1 MSHCISLLFF
11 TLVFHLS
18 LASQTVLSPRIAS
31 YDIDVTLE
39 EVEKKL
45 FADQTIYWKNISENP
60 VSELQFHLYYNAFK
74 NSESTFYNGSGGI
87 SFANDANDCRWG
99 WTNVLSLVDENG
111 NELIE
116 RMEFI
121 QPDDDNNKDQTV
133 IRIPLEQAVEA
144 GATVNFKMKWE
155 AQIPNIAPRT
165 GYNKDYHFMVQW
177 FPKLGVY
184 EPKGMRYA
192 TEDQWNCHQY
202 HSSGEYY
209 ADFGNYNVK
218 INVPKNYELG
228 ASGVLIEKTEVDD
241 RNIWHFQANDVIDF
255 AWTASPQFVVLK
267 DKWRDVDLK
276 LYCYPDHAHF
286 AGRYFSTLK
295 NAFEYLDE
303 NVGTYPYPSLS
314 IVDPP
319 IHGLFTGG
327 MEYPMLISSLS
338 FCFFPSGIK
347 TPETLVVHEFVHQY
361 FMQMI
366 ASHEQEEPWMDEGIT
381 TYYEGR
387 ILDHFYGSYESTI
400 DVLGVKVGN
409 AEFNRAEF
417 LASENPKIADNTYKS
432 RDYIH
437 GGYGTIAYN
446 KTAMWLK
453 TLEGLVGLET
463 QDAIFKRYF
472 ERWKFKHPC
481 ASDFEDVVN
490 EVVLE
495 RHGTEFGENMTWFF
509 DQVLRGS
516 EACDYKL
523 AAIYNNTKDKPTG
536 FLENTEDCV
545 LQSNED
551 VESEDRPYYEST
563 VVIHRLGEVKLPI
576 EVQVNFDDGTS
587 VVEKWDGIR
596 RSTEF
601 NYKGT
606 KKIISAE
613 IDPERKIDLD
623 SDFINN
629 SLCVNACNTGIKK
642 YFTKAI
648 LGIQHL
654 MENLCFFI

>member
-1 MSHCISLLFF
+1 MNNRIFLFFF
-11 TLVFHLS
+11 TLVMHFS
-18 LASQTVLSPRIAS
+18 LNSQLVESPRIAS
-31 YDIDVTLE
+31 YDINV
-39 EVEKKL
+39 KL
-45 FADQTIYWKNISENP
+45 DEIAKRLNANQVVYWKNISQNP
-60 VSELQFHLYYNAFK
+60 VDELQFHLYYNAFK
-74 NSESTFYNGSGGI
+74 NSETTFNNGDGGI
-87 SFANDANDCRWG
+87 NINLDENECRWG
-99 WTNVLSLVDENG
+99 WTNVLSIIDEAG
-111 NELIE
+111 NELING
-116 RMEFI
+116 MKFI
-121 QPDDDNNKDQTV
+121 QPDDGNTKDQTV
-133 IRIPLEQAVEA
+133 VTVPLKDPVAA
-144 GATVNFKMKWE
+144 GATISFKMEWE

-184 EPKGMRYA
+184 EPAGMRYA
-192 TEDQWNCHQY
+192 KEDQWNCHQY
-202 HSSGEYY
+202 HSTGEYY

-218 INVPKNYELG
+218 IDVPSNYVVG
-228 ASGVLIEKTEVDD
+228 ASGVLIKKQEATE
-241 RNIWHFQANDVIDF
+241 RSIWHFRADDVIDF
-255 AWTASPQFVVLK
+255 AWTTSPKYVVQK
-267 DKWRDVDLK
+267 DQWRDVDIK
-276 LYCYPDHAHF
+276 LYSYPDHAHI
-286 AGRYFSTLK
+286 AERYFSTLK
-295 NAFEYLDE
+295 LAFEYLDDK
-303 NVGTYPYPSLS
+303 VGRYPYPSLS
-314 IVDPP
+314 VVDPP

-338 FCFFPSGIK
+338 FCFFPQGIK

-381 TYYEGR
+381 TYFEGR
-387 ILDHFYGSYESTI
+387 ILDHYYGSFESTI
-400 DVLGVKVGN
+400 DVLGVKIGN

-417 LASENPKIADNTYKS
+417 LGSENPKIADNTYKS
-432 RDYIH
+432 REYIH

-446 KTAMWLK
+446 KTAMWLR
-453 TLEGLVGLET
+453 TLEGLVGTET

-495 RHGTEFGENMTWFF
+495 RHGNEFGENMTWFF

-516 EACDYKL
+516 ENCDYKL
-523 AAIYNNTKDKPTG
+523 AAIYNNTITEPAGYLSDTENCVVPSDDKTKNVTD
-536 FLENTEDCV
+536 EIYK
-545 LQSNED
+545 S
-551 VESEDRPYYEST
+551 S

-576 EVQVNFDDGTS
+576 EVKVNFNDGTS
-587 VVEKWDGIR
+587 VLEKWDGKR

-601 NYKGT
+601 NYQGT
-606 KKIISAE
+606 KKITSAE

-629 SLCVNACNTGIKK
+629 SLCVDACNTGIKK